1 MIGKPF
7 SNGIPILKIIEQA
20 GFEAYF
26 VGGSVRDHI
35 LGREISDVDIA
46 TSALPAEL
54 KMIFPKTTDVG
65 IEHGTILVHYKGIP
79 YEITTFRSE
88 SGYTDFRR
96 PDQVSFIRSLVQDLQ
111 RRDFTMNA
119 MAMDKD
125 GKVSDPFNGQGDMD
139 RKRIVTVGNP
149 DERFGEDALRMLRA
163 VRFLS
168 QLSFSIETGTLKSL
182 KTFASLLSKIAVERK
197 LSEFEKIM
205 NGQNR
210 SKAFELLASS
220 GLYQYLPGLNSRH
233 DELITLSKRHSNHLG
248 TEEMWTLLLYELKLN
263 SNGIDAFL
271 REWKLPVQKMKKLKQ
286 LHSLLVNR
294 MEVEWTKESVYKAGI
309 EAAICTER
317 VYTCIFGDH
326 DSCTV
331 QIKEI
336 HEQLPI
342 KNRTE
347 LVVTGNDLMSWLEKE
362 AGPWIKATLEE
373 IETAVIHRE
382 VENEREK
389 IKEWLSK

>member
-54 KMIFPKTTDVG
+54 KKIFPKTTDVG

-96 PDQVSFIRSLVQDLQ
+96 PDKVSFIRSLVQDLQ

-125 GKVSDPFNGQGDMD
+125 GKISDPFNGQGDMD

-210 SKAFELLASS
+210 SKAFELLVSS

-248 TEEMWTLLLYELKLN
+248 TEEMWTLLLYEVKLD

-286 LHSLLVNR
+286 LHSLLMNR
-294 MEVEWTKESVYKAGI
+294 KEAVWTKESVYKAGI

-326 DSCTV
+326 DSCLV

-336 HEQLPI
+336 NEQLPI

-373 IETAVIHRE
+373 IEIAVIHRE